1 MRTRV
6 VPLLLPVLSLAVVPS
21 GPPDRIT
28 KETVTSGGQQRPYSL
43 YVPPTVGTTPAPLIV
58 MLHGSG
64 RRGNLLLEMWQGL
77 AKKEGIILAGPDSSN
92 MAGWQAPIDGPELL
106 YDIVEAVRK
115 SHPVD
120 TRRLYLFG
128 HSAGASFGLDM
139 GLLESC
145 YFAAVAVSA
154 GAFRTPAEYGAL
166 EYATC
171 KVPFAVW
178 LGTRDQFYSIPDAR
192 ATRDAFVKAELEFQL
207 TEIPGHD
214 HNYYARAD
222 SINKEAWKFLSSHAR
237 SEDPQWER
245 RIFDV
250 R

>member
-1 MRTRV
+1 MPALA
-6 VPLLLPVLSLAVVPS
+6 PLVTLVLSLALVPAA
-21 GPPDRIT
+21 PPDKIT
-28 KETVTSGGQQRPYSL
+28 RETVTSGGQPRTYYL
-43 YVPPTVGTTPAPLIV
+43 YVPPTAGAAPAPLIV

-77 AKKEGIILAGPDSSN
+77 AKKEGIILAGPDSSDPAFWRVPN
-92 MAGWQAPIDGPELL
+92 DGPDLL
-106 YDIVEAVRK
+106 YDVVEAVRQI
-115 SHPVD
+115 HPVN
-120 TRRLYLFG
+120 TRRIYLFG
-128 HSAGASFGLDM
+128 HSAGAVFGLDM

-154 GAFRTPAEYGAL
+154 GAFRTPDDFKAL
-166 EYATC
+166 DFATC

-178 LGTRDQFYSIPDAR
+178 VGTRDQFFPIADAR

-207 TEIPGHD
+207 TEISGHD

-222 SINKEAWKFLSSHAR
+222 FINKEAWKFLSGRAR

-245 RIFDV
+245 RIFEV